1 MKKKN
6 LIILILCLSVFV
18 LMPLL
23 SSCAFIDFDW
33 DVNDGFDND
42 DDVELP
48 YSFDITATDSEIII
62 DLADVGSYGTE
73 ARLVSIPV
81 YQYLYSETVRGL
93 ATEVA
98 ESPYFIDNYVCGT
111 STTITLDR
119 YYNDGDGI
127 YNKYYVVDESG
138 SILAGPMF
146 CTKIAA
152 KYTHEDPIIPTTK
165 KGVMCENLKTP
176 MVDDLGCSYTELNF
190 WIDNMFVPNEV
201 YEDGQVK
208 QLHYVEGADNGD
220 GTTTITRDG
229 VTEEVAYVDYNGQ
242 RYYFRMDSIA
252 DYDDLISWY
261 TNRNVKVTLI
271 VLLNNVADK
280 YKQPY
285 YITYPATAGSN
296 THVQFNT
303 SNRYGAGYWGAFM
316 EFLGNRYSQSADAS
330 TSKYG
335 LVQTYVLGNEIDMS
349 SSWNN
354 IVGKGQP
361 ALTLE
366 NYIEEYE
373 REMRIA
379 NQALKKYYA
388 LNKVLVSVTHHWAA
402 VGEDYSPK
410 DIIDYMTKKTIRQ
423 GNYDYGFAIHPYGKV
438 LTNPAFWQTDTNVAG
453 MNGSLNTSVITWT
466 NLEVLQLYLEQPGK
480 LCNGQIRHVY
490 LTEGGVA
497 STAGGLSQNEKSKNQ
512 QAAGVAYAY
521 YKISQL
527 DCVQA
532 FIYYRL
538 LDHAGDGTYFG
549 LVSDINVESSK
560 KPAYY
565 LYKYI
570 DTQYSFEASN
580 AYLKLI
586 TWTMSNG
593 WQSISYGVEVGNV
606 HSYQDTMGIF
616 ESRFDWTAH
625 WDENL
630 IIRRQIDEEF
640 VMF

>member
-1 MKKKN
+1 MKKSV
-6 LIILILCLSVFV
+6 LAILILCLATLAITPF
-18 LMPLL
+18 L

-33 DVNDGFDND
+33 DINDGFDKD
-42 DDVELP
+42 DYVEP
-48 YSFDITATDSEIII
+48 NYSFDISATESEIAVN
-62 DLADVGSYGTE
+62 LSNVGSYGME
-73 ARLVSIPV
+73 AKLVCIPV

-98 ESPYFIDNYVCGT
+98 ENPYFIEDYSCG
-111 STTITLDR
+111 STVTVTFDR
-119 YYNDGDGI
+119 YFNGGDGI
-127 YNKYYVVDESG
+127 YYKYYVLSSSG
-138 SILAGPMF
+138 DILAGPVF
-146 CTKIAA
+146 CSQIES
-152 KYTHEDPIIPTTK
+152 KYQHDDPIIPVSK
-165 KGVMCENLKTP
+165 KGVMCENLKTDL
-176 MVDDLGCSYTELNF
+176 VSDLGCSYTELNF
-190 WIDNMFVPNEV
+190 WIDNMFVPNEI

-208 QLHYVEGADNGD
+208 ELVYTESVNENGV
-220 GTTTITRDG
+220 TTITRNG
-229 VTEEVAYVDYNGQ
+229 VTEEVAYIDYNGQ
-242 RYYFRMDSIA
+242 RYYFRLDSISH
-252 DYDDLISWY
+252 YDDLIGWH
-261 TNRNVKVTLI
+261 TRRNVKVTLI

-285 YITYPATAGSN
+285 FITYPATAGSN

-303 SNRYGAGYWGAFM
+303 SNKYGAGYWGAFM

-335 LVQTYVLGNEIDMS
+335 LVQTYVLGNEIDMA

-388 LNKVLVSVTHHWAA
+388 YNKVLVSITHHWSSR
-402 VGEDYSPK
+402 GEEYAPK
-410 DIIDYMTKKTIRQ
+410 DIIDYMTKKTMKQ
-423 GNYDYGFAIHPYGKV
+423 GNYDYGFAIHPYGKI
-438 LTNPAFWQTDTNVAG
+438 LNNPAFWQTDTSVTG

-466 NLEVLQLYLEQPGK
+466 NLEVMQLYLEQTSK

-497 STAGGLSQNEKSKNQ
+497 STSGGLNQNEKSKNQ

-521 YKISQL
+521 YKASQL
-527 DCVQA
+527 SCIQA

-538 LDHAGDGTYFG
+538 LDHPGDGTYFG
-549 LVSDINVESSK
+549 LVGDINVESSK
-560 KPAYY
+560 KPSYY

-570 DTQYSFEASN
+570 DTQYSFEVSEP
-580 AYLKLI
+580 YLKLI
-586 TWTMSNG
+586 TWTVSNG
-593 WQSISYGVEVGNV
+593 WQSIPHGVEVGNV
-606 HSYQDTMGIF
+606 HSFQDTMGIF
-616 ESRFDWTAH
+616 ESRFDWNIH

-630 IIRRQIDEEF
+630 IIRRHINEEF
-640 VMF
+640 VQ